1 MKPKKIARRARC
13 QGTAYTRV
21 NSLLQQKNF
30 LSRPMV
36 KAL

>member
-1 MKPKKIARRARC
+1 MKTKKTARRARC

-30 LSRPMV
+30 LPRSMV